1 LIHIFLKTNFVK
13 ISKNK
18 ENNIMS
24 LLGQLAGAAISMA
37 DSTLDP
43 CLVCG
48 TSTTKRHE
56 SGYALC
62 EGDCTSLAE
71 EVWSKTD
78 KMEIATYT
86 PSGKKAIA
94 PIMVVGTAKGYNTAF
109 SSATFQMK
117 KEAAAL
123 NAGGVFGIQYNY
135 KPYVNSAGNRVIE
148 IMAYGTAVK

>member
-1 LIHIFLKTNFVK
+1 
-13 ISKNK
+13 
-18 ENNIMS
+18 MS
-24 LLGQLAGAAISMA
+24 LLGAMVNTAIKVGDQA
-37 DSTLDP
+37 FDP

-48 TSTTKRHE
+48 KDTKERHD

-62 EGDCTSLAE
+62 SGDCTNTAE
-71 EVWSKTD
+71 DVWSKTD

-94 PIMVVGTAKGYNTAF
+94 PIMVVGSAKGYDTAF

>member
-1 LIHIFLKTNFVK
+1 
-13 ISKNK
+13 
-18 ENNIMS
+18 MS
-24 LLGQLAGAAISMA
+24 LLNAIVNTAVSVNDSMY
-37 DSTLDP
+37 DP

-48 TSTTKRHE
+48 TDTKERHD

-62 EGDCTSLAE
+62 AGDCTALAE

-86 PSGKKAIA
+86 PSGKKAMA
-94 PIMVVGTAKGYNTAF
+94 PIMVVGSAKGYNTAF

-135 KPYVNSAGNRVIE
+135 KPYVNSAGNRGIE